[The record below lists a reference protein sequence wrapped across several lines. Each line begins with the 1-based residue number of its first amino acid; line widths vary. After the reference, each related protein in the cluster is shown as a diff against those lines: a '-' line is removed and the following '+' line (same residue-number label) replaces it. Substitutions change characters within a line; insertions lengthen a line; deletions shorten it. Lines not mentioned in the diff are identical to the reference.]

1 MMLENTVLIVIAVV
15 VGGGIVAAIAYY
27 VVRFMRGTIKLSLP
41 RTAFNPGDTIAGS
54 FDLNTKKAIQGN
66 KLIVSLI
73 GTQVTKTYKDGK
85 TRTRSREIY
94 RDEVLIEDAKAYHA
108 GSTATHNFEL
118 SVPNMTSPEFLNST
132 VGQALTAAF
141 RLLSDRST
149 RLKWKVEA
157 RLDAKGVDLATA
169 KSVSINIRQLV

>member
-1 MMLENTVLIVIAVV
+1 MPENTILIVIAVV

-27 VVRFMRGTIKLSLP
+27 IVRLMRGTIKLSLP

-54 FDLNTKKAIQGN
+54 FDLHTKKAIQGN

-73 GTQVTKTYKDGK
+73 GTQVTRTHEDGK

-94 RDEVLIEDAKAYHA
+94 RDEVLVEEAKTYPA

-118 SVPNMTSPEFLNST
+118 STPNMNSPEFLNSS
-132 VGQALTAAF
+132 VGQALTAAL
-141 RLLSDRST
+141 RLLSNKST
-149 RLKWKVEA
+149 SLKWKIEA

-169 KSVSINIRQLV
+169 ESISINTKQLI